1 MKKLIFGLALLF
13 HFTSFS
19 QNAEILKSDVKK
31 MYDASYNLAFE
42 EVMNYT
48 HPKVFEMANKEDVLA
63 AMEYA
68 FDNETM
74 RIRLVHVNP
83 TFTYSE
89 IKIIEGKSFCLINYT
104 NAMRMTFENKL
115 SGDEIETMKKSF
127 LDSGEYKTVQ
137 YEKDR
142 NSFFL
147 EGNAFMIAVADETT
161 QGKWKFVNYSK
172 TQAQLA
178 EMLLGAKVIKELG
191 L

>member
-1 MKKLIFGLALLF
+1 MKKIIFGLVVLF
-13 HFTSFS
+13 HFSSFS
-19 QNAEILKSDVKK
+19 QNSETLKSDVKK
-31 MYDASYNLAFE
+31 MYEASYNLAFE

-48 HPKVFEMANKEDVLA
+48 HPKVFEMASREDVLA
-63 AMEYA
+63 ALENA

-74 RIRLVHVNP
+74 RIRLVHTNP
-83 TFTYSE
+83 NFTYSD
-89 IKIIEGKSFCLINYT
+89 IKTIEGKSLCLINYT

-115 SGDEIETMKKSF
+115 SGDEVETMKKSF
-127 LDSGEYKTVQ
+127 TDSGEYKTVT

-147 EGNAFMIAVADETT
+147 EGNSIIIAVSDEST

-178 EMLLGAKVIKELG
+178 EMLLGTSILKELG

>member
-1 MKKLIFGLALLF
+1 MNKLIFGLALLF

-89 IKIIEGKSFCLINYT
+89 IKMIEGKSFCLINYT

>member
-1 MKKLIFGLALLF
+1 MYRKLLLLF
-13 HFTSFS
+13 LLFSLNGFS
-19 QNAEILKSDVKK
+19 QNKQTLIDDTKK
-31 MYDASYNLAFE
+31 MYDASYNLSFE

-48 HPKVFEMANKEDVLA
+48 HPKVFEMASKEDVLA

-74 RIRLVHVNP
+74 RIRLVHMNP

-89 IKIIEGKSFCLINYT
+89 IKTFEGKSLCLINYT

-127 LDSGEYKTVQ
+127 TDSGEYKTVQ

-147 EGNAFMIAVADETT
+147 EGNAIMIAISDETT

-178 EMLLGAKVIKELG
+178 EMLLGANVLKELG

>member
-1 MKKLIFGLALLF
+1 MKKIIFGLVVLF

-19 QNAEILKSDVKK
+19 QNRETLKTDVKK
-31 MYDASYNLAFE
+31 MYEASYNLAFD

-48 HPKVFEMANKEDVLA
+48 HPKVFEMASREDVLTA
-63 AMEYA
+63 LEYA

-74 RIRLVHVNP
+74 RIRLIHTNP
-83 TFTYSE
+83 NFTYSE
-89 IKIIEGKSFCLINYT
+89 IKTIEGKSLCLINYT

-115 SGDEIETMKKSF
+115 SGDEVETMKKSF
-127 LDSGEYKTVQ
+127 TDSGEYKVVNF
-137 YEKDR
+137 EKDR

-147 EGNAFMIAVADETT
+147 EGNSIIIAISDETT

-178 EMLLGAKVIKELG
+178 EMLLGAKILKELG

>member
-1 MKKLIFGLALLF
+1 MKNLIFCLVVLF
-13 HFTSFS
+13 HLTSFS
-19 QNAEILKSDVKK
+19 QNTETLKSDVKK
-31 MYDASYNLAFE
+31 MYDASYNMAFE
-42 EVMNYT
+42 EVINYT
-48 HPKVFEMANKEDVLA
+48 HPKVFEMASKEDVLA

-83 TFTYSE
+83 NFTYSE
-89 IKIIEGKSFCLINYT
+89 IKTIEGKSLCLINYT

-115 SGDEIETMKKSF
+115 SGDEVEAMKKSF
-127 LDSGEYKTVQ
+127 MDSGEYKTVQ

-142 NSFFL
+142 NSFFI
-147 EGNAFMIAVADETT
+147 EGNAIMIAVADETT

-178 EMLLGAKVIKELG
+178 EMLLGANVIKELG

>member
-1 MKKLIFGLALLF
+1 MNKLIFGLALLF

>member
-1 MKKLIFGLALLF
+1 MKKIIFGLVVLF

-19 QNAEILKSDVKK
+19 QNSETLKSDVKK

-42 EVMNYT
+42 EVLNYT
-48 HPKVFEMANKEDVLA
+48 HPKVFEMASKEDVLA
-63 AMEYA
+63 AMENA

-74 RIRLVHVNP
+74 RIRLVHINP
-83 TFTYSE
+83 TFTYSD
-89 IKIIEGKSFCLINYT
+89 IKTIEGKSLCLINYT

-115 SGDEIETMKKSF
+115 SGDEVETMKKSF
-127 LDSGEYKTVQ
+127 TESGEYKTVNF
-137 YEKDR
+137 EKDR

-147 EGNAFMIAVADETT
+147 EGNSILIAVSDEST

-178 EMLLGAKVIKELG
+178 EMLLGATILKGLG